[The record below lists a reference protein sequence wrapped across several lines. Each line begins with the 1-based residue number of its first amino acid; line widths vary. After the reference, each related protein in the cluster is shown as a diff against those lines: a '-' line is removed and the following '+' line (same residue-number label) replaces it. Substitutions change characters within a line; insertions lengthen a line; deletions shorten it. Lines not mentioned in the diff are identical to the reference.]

1 MDFESAADG
10 ATTTIPS
17 ALSNTTIAP
26 ETATSTPS
34 VAPHPLPVQEALS
47 VEFQAALNPLEE
59 AQLRSMEARR
69 VFEAT
74 TPIEAWMDDYFTLI
88 KEGWSWRQAVYMLWA
103 SQPQPRTPK
112 TQWELATEILGL
124 TSDRVIRDWR
134 ANNPTIETRIAQLTA
149 SALVKARADVFAA
162 LIAAAIDPSYK
173 GNRDRRL
180 LLELTGDYV
189 PRQALSL
196 TNPDTRTAI
205 EEADTETLRAVAGR
219 DSPAVAE

>member
-74 TPIEAWMDDYFTLI
+74 TPIEAWMDDYFTLVE
-88 KEGWSWRQAVYMLWA
+88 EGWSWRQAVYMLWA

-112 TQWELATEILGL
+112 TQWELATQILGL
-124 TSDRVIRDWR
+124 ASDRVIRDWR
-134 ANNPTIETRIAQLTA
+134 SGNPLIETRVAQLTA

-162 LIAAAIDPSYK
+162 LIAAATDPSYK

-180 LLELTGDYV
+180 LLEMTGDYV
-189 PRQALSL
+189 PRQAL
-196 TNPDTRTAI
+196 TIGRPDTRAAI
-205 EEADTETLRAVAGR
+205 EEADTETLRAVAEAGQQQ
-219 DSPAVAE
+219 D

>member
-1 MDFESAADG
+1 MANDSGE
-10 ATTTIPS
+10 
-17 ALSNTTIAP
+17 L
-26 ETATSTPS
+26 
-34 VAPHPLPVQEALS
+34 LPVVQETLS
-47 VEFQAALNPLEE
+47 DEFQAALNPLEE
-59 AQLRSMEARR
+59 AQLRSQEARR

-74 TPIEAWMDDYFTLI
+74 TPVEAWMDDYFALI
-88 KEGWSWRQAVYMLWA
+88 EEGWSWRQAVYMLWA

-149 SALVKARADVFAA
+149 SALVKARADVFSA
-162 LIAAAIDPSYK
+162 LIAAATDKSYK

-196 TNPDTRTAI
+196 SHPDTRAAV
-205 EEADTETLRAVAGR
+205 EEADTETLRALAGR
-219 DSPAVAE
+219 PEQDLQNGRMGIGADGDAG

>member
-1 MDFESAADG
+1 MVKDNFEPVADG
-10 ATTTIPS
+10 ATTTISSAPS
-17 ALSNTTIAP
+17 TTIAP

-74 TPIEAWMDDYFTLI
+74 TPIEAWMDDYFTLVE
-88 KEGWSWRQAVYMLWA
+88 EGWSWRQAVYMLWA

-112 TQWELATEILGL
+112 TQWELATQILGL
-124 TSDRVIRDWR
+124 ASDRVIRDWR
-134 ANNPTIETRIAQLTA
+134 SNNPLIDTRIAQLTA

-162 LIAAAIDPSYK
+162 LIVAATDPSYK

-180 LLELTGDYV
+180 LLEMTGDYV
-189 PRQALSL
+189 PRQALSIGR
-196 TNPDTRTAI
+196 PETRAAI
-205 EEADTETLRAVAGR
+205 EEADTETLRAVAEAGQQ
-219 DSPAVAE
+219 D